1 MKEWIIPVI
10 IAVVWILNALLR
22 NRENDEP
29 ARAPRGKAAERP
41 GNRNAA
47 SEIDRFLQEIERMK
61 KQSPDETAAPSVQR
75 APAPK
80 VRPVSPPPR
89 VRPVTV
95 RPAKGRPIE
104 AASVPVVVVESAPAA
119 APLATPLPSGRLA
132 MTVPIPRPRAGNRAL
147 AGALAMLRSPNSAA
161 HAIVLT
167 EILGPPKSKRS

>member
-41 GNRNAA
+41 GNRNAT

-95 RPAKGRPIE
+95 RPAKARLDAG
-104 AASVPVVVVESAPAA
+104 SVPVVVVESAPAA
-119 APLATPLPSGRLA
+119 VPIAAPSTSSRLA
-132 MTVPIPRPRAGNRAL
+132 MTAAIPQTRRTNRAL

-161 HAIVLT
+161 QAVVLT
-167 EILGPPKSKRS
+167 EILGPPKGKRS